1 MAPTPLPQHSK
12 ILIIGAGPAGLA
24 TAVSLIKHGI
34 EPHDIVVVN
43 RGVPAVEN
51 TSRAIVIHAATL
63 EVSSHI
69 PQTKES
75 TNRPQALNAVGC
87 ADDLV
92 SRGIKGTVFQ
102 LKDPDGVPIFPLEFS
117 SLKPYTKFPFFLV
130 VPQTITER
138 VLLEHVERLG
148 VKVHSPYTAVGM
160 KSSDSGDGL
169 DVSFESGDVIHTN
182 FVVGADGSKSA
193 VGHPVIQGAT
203 PHLIMKPTQIRQLAG
218 IEFVDSDGVQLRDD
232 SPADALQS
240 IVADVSF
247 AGSPPVSPQDG
258 GLYGTLSDGTLF
270 VLVPFSDNLDL
281 YPTDRPVFRLISLSQ
296 IPAPANPPLEVL
308 QKHLDDF
315 GPSSPTPEPY
325 RLSDVYWSS
334 RFRHRSAA
342 AITFYKKMNSN
353 GRVFL
358 VGDAAHIH
366 SPAGGQGMNL
376 GLRDAIGLGAIL
388 GARLDSHDIDEV
400 LDQHAK
406 DRRER
411 AVTTIRLTKTL
422 VTGMTNLMSKWF
434 TYYAIKFLL
443 RIPYMQA
450 LLVWRLSAL
459 GNR

>member
-1 MAPTPLPQHSK
+1 MTPTPLPQHSK

-24 TAVSLIKHGI
+24 TALSLVKHGI
-34 EPHDIVVVN
+34 KPQDIVVVN

-63 EVSSHI
+63 E
-69 PQTKES
+69 
-75 TNRPQALNAVGC
+75 ALDAIGC

-102 LKDPDGVPIFPLEFS
+102 LKDPNGAPIFPLEFS
-117 SLKPYTKFPFFLV
+117 SLKPYTRYPFFLV

-138 VLLEHVERLG
+138 VLLEHAKRLG

-160 KSSDSGDGL
+160 KNSDSSGGL
-169 DVSFESGDVIHTN
+169 DVSFESGDVIHAN

-193 VGHPVIQGAT
+193 
-203 PHLIMKPTQIRQLAG
+203 IRQLAG

-232 SPADALQS
+232 SPTDALQS
-240 IVADVSF
+240 VVADVSF

-281 YPTDRPVFRLISLSQ
+281 YPTDRPVFRLISLSKVPS
-296 IPAPANPPLEVL
+296 PAHPPLEVL

-315 GPSSPTPEPY
+315 GPSSPTPDEPY

-342 AITFYKKMNSN
+342 AVTFYKKMNSN

-376 GLRDAIGLGAIL
+376 GLRDAVGLGAIL
-388 GARLDSHDIDEV
+388 GERLDSHDLDEV